1 MSSDL
6 IDCQRT
12 VERML
17 TESRTL
23 AEVEDYIEHCAL
35 DEMEKAGLWMLAWA
49 HQDQATQLR
58 LAKETLALLSSI
70 QYAKPNKVRSKG
82 SAAAAT
88 ARQGGATRLGAH
100 RISVTSPG
108 FSPRS
113 KPNMEC
119 PRFRGHLRALVERPG
134 LRR

>member
-1 MSSDL
+1 VSDL

-23 AEVEDYIEHCAL
+23 AEVEEYVEHCAL

-49 HQDQATQLR
+49 HQDQATQLQ
-58 LAKETLALLSSI
+58 LAKETLALCQ
-70 QYAKPNKVRSKG
+70 QYAKPNKVRSKR

-88 ARQGGATRLGAH
+88 DRQGGLPA
-100 RISVTSPG
+100 S
-108 FSPRS
+108 
-113 KPNMEC
+113 
-119 PRFRGHLRALVERPG
+119 G
-134 LRR
+134 LIG